1 MKSLFTIHAGEY
13 LTGAYIEEKLSTKEY
28 SYNVWVPGRDT
39 GVDLLVTNT
48 DNTKMCSLQIKYTK
62 DYYLTLGNADAQY
75 RNKLITCGWWTLD
88 LNKISR
94 SPADFWVLML
104 QPFNNLDP
112 QFIVITPQELH
123 RRLSNIHGKSKRQ
136 NMYLWVTNE
145 KENSRCIETRMLR
158 QTEKKA
164 VFVGHESPEN
174 PCRDF
179 TKFLNN
185 WEPIQ
190 TKLN

>member
-104 QPFNNLDP
+104 QPFNLDP